1 MSNKLPIIS
10 KPLLETALT
19 HRSALNEPSSGT
31 TSTVHNER
39 LEFLGDAVLELVVS
53 RFLFD
58 QFPQEPEGKLTAY
71 RSSLVK
77 TETLSEVA
85 QELGLGQKIYMSH
98 GEEAGG
104 GRINPG
110 LLANTMEAVI
120 GAIYLDQ
127 GLAQARLFIKQNII
141 PKLDEIR
148 QKRLYKDAKSQ
159 LQEIVQAVGQPTPEY
174 EVVKSVGKDHD
185 KTFTVAVKIE
195 DKVLGQGK
203 GSSKQQ
209 AQQAAAAQALI
220 EFEKS
225 R

>member
-1 MSNKLPIIS
+1 MSNQLPVIN
-10 KPLLETALT
+10 KNLLEIALT

-31 TSTVHNER
+31 TATEHNER

-58 QFPQEPEGKLTAY
+58 QFPQESEGRLTAY

-77 TETLSEVA
+77 TETLA
-85 QELGLGQKIYMSH
+85 KTALELELGQKIYMSH

-104 GRINPG
+104 GRTNSS

-127 GLAQARLFIKQNII
+127 GLEQARWFIKQNII

-159 LQEIVQAVGQPTPEY
+159 LQEVVQAVGQPTPEY
-174 EVVKSVGKDHD
+174 EVVKSVGKDHA
-185 KTFTVAVKIE
+185 KTFTVAVKVGE
-195 DKVLGQGK
+195 KVLGKGT

-209 AQQAAAAQALI
+209 AQQVAATHALT

>member
-1 MSNKLPIIS
+1 MSKLPNIN
-10 KPLLETALT
+10 KELLETALT

-31 TSTVHNER
+31 TSTEHNER
-39 LEFLGDAVLELVVS
+39 LEFLGDAVLELIVS

-58 QFPQEPEGKLTAY
+58 QFPQEPEGRLTAY

-77 TETLSEVA
+77 TGTLAETAE
-85 QELGLGQKIYMSH
+85 ELKLGQKIYMSH
-98 GEEAGG
+98 GEEVGG
-104 GRINPG
+104 GRSNPS

-127 GLAQARLFIKQNII
+127 GLTQAKLFIKQNII

-148 QKRLYKDAKSQ
+148 KNRLYKDAKSK
-159 LQEIVQAVGQPTPEY
+159 LQELVQAGGQPTPEY
-174 EVVKSVGKDHD
+174 EVIDSVGKDHA
-185 KTFTVAVKIE
+185 KIFTVAVKI
-195 DKVLGQGK
+195 DGKVFGQGK
-203 GSSKQQ
+203 GFSKQQ
-209 AQQAAAAQALI
+209 AQQSAAAKALT